1 MPKRIDVA
9 ALTQNAVAQI
19 MGTDYMTA
27 VGEFAAL
34 DSYKLADVG
43 NSVFN
48 ATDGKDRFVK
58 CLVDAMGK
66 FEVETRPYEGDLS
79 SVMVAPM
86 EWGGFVERVYF
97 SPSDLID
104 DPMYNLIDGTTYD
117 DHKFYQPKATAKFY
131 QEMKA
136 ILSPI
141 SIVDEQLHT
150 AFSGWSEMERFISA
164 IRTNVANTM
173 EIGIN
178 SYKHMLVQC
187 AIATSIA
194 SSKPTAIHLI
204 TRAESDGII
213 ESGTTAA
220 EALHNPD
227 FLAYALM
234 TIADTRDNMRIMST
248 AYNNGAVPTH
258 SYSDD
263 DTKLVLL
270 SRFEKACRFMLR
282 ARAYN
287 SDELSI
293 GNYDRTAA
301 WQGHDDGSNQF
312 DFATISGVKIS
323 ADTDNKLGIGTS
335 AFTADN
341 VIGLAFDRKALGLC
355 PYKRKVTS
363 SYTAISDHWNEY
375 HHLMMNALLDAN
387 YNIVAFVLD

>member
-1 MPKRIDVA
+1 MPKKIDVTK
-9 ALTQNAVAQI
+9 LTQDAVSQI
-19 MGTDYMTA
+19 MGTDYMTST
-27 VGEFAAL
+27 GDFAAL

-48 ATDGKDRFVK
+48 ASDGKDMFVK

-66 FEVETRPYEGDLS
+66 FEAESRPYTGDLS
-79 SVMVAPM
+79 SIMVEPM
-86 EWGGFVERVYF
+86 EWGGFIERAYF
-97 SPSDLID
+97 SPSDLIS
-104 DPMYNLIDGTTYD
+104 DPMYNLVDGSTYD
-117 DHKFYQPKATAKFY
+117 DHKFYQPKVSAKFY

-150 AFSGWSEMERFISA
+150 AFTGWDEMEKFISA

-178 SYKHMLVQC
+178 SYKHMLAQC
-187 AIATSIA
+187 AIAVSDA
-194 SSKPTAIHLI
+194 GNNNAVHLL
-204 TRAESDGII
+204 SDAVAQGIV
-213 ESGTTAA
+213 SAATTAD
-220 EALHNPD
+220 EAMTNPD

-234 TIADTRDNMRIMST
+234 RIADTRDNMRIMST

-263 DTKLVLL
+263 DTKTVLL
-270 SRFEKACRFMLR
+270 SKFEKACRFLLR
-282 ARAYN
+282 ARAFN
-287 SDELSI
+287 SNELSI
-293 GNYDRTAA
+293 GEYDRTAA
-301 WQGHDDGSNQF
+301 WQGHDNGTTKF
-312 DFATISGVKIS
+312 DFTTVSSVSIS
-323 ADTDNKLGIGTS
+323 ADSDNKLGIGTS
-335 AFTADN
+335 AYSKSN
-341 VIGLAFDRKALGLC
+341 VIALMFDRKALGLC

-387 YNIVAFVLD
+387 YNIVAFIVD